1 MQQETKVALFDI
13 SKLLNASGKT
23 YHPLTF
29 EDTFCPNFSHF
40 EFIKTT
46 KQLTN
51 NALLAC
57 KRCPLSPLV
66 TPF

>member
-46 KQLTN
+46 KRLAN
-51 NALLAC
+51 NALWAC
-57 KRCPLSPLV
+57 
-66 TPF
+66 